1 METPTIT
8 IEEIEM
14 KVIYIRFRGSYIAF
28 RRTARKL
35 FNQVF
40 AFAKKND
47 LIVEG
52 WTKVMTL
59 YHDNPYITKEHDLRT
74 SVAMMVPLT
83 TRIDETEEI
92 TSMMIKGK
100 YLVGHFHLSPKEYE
114 EAWKIMYQT
123 YLFKGNDKLRDSF
136 PFEMYISEPP
146 KKISDKSYTDIYIPI
161 E

>member
-28 RRTARKL
+28 RRNARKL

-59 YHDNPYITKEHDLRT
+59 YHDNPFITNVQAVR
-74 SVAMMVPLT
+74 
-83 TRIDETEEI
+83 
-92 TSMMIKGK
+92 
-100 YLVGHFHLSPKEYE
+100 
-114 EAWKIMYQT
+114 
-123 YLFKGNDKLRDSF
+123 
-136 PFEMYISEPP
+136 
-146 KKISDKSYTDIYIPI
+146 
-161 E
+161 